1 MNQPASPRR
10 DHVTEV
16 FEAIH
21 QARRSAPGNRGEWQ
35 VSVRSRTGQL
45 MARFTLD
52 SREQVLAFAQR
63 VRPLGLRMARCEGE
77 PGEHYD
83 FSFDRRA
90 ANEAVDHPH
99 RREHD

>member
-1 MNQPASPRR
+1 MNQSAWPRR
-10 DHVTEV
+10 DPVTEV

-21 QARRSAPGNRGEWQ
+21 QARRAAPGGRGEWQ
-35 VSVRSRTGQL
+35 VSVRGRTGQL

-63 VRPLGLRMARCEGE
+63 VRPLGLRMARGEGA
-77 PGEHYD
+77 PGDRYD

-90 ANEAVDHPH
+90 ANEAVEHPH